1 MINEIGGL
9 LVHESANFFP
19 MLSRMELEALALDI
33 KLNGLKDPIIL
44 FKKNGVDCI
53 IDGRNRAMACH
64 NIGVVPEY
72 KYYENDE
79 STIFEYVLSTNLHR
93 RHLSNSQRACLA
105 VNILPMIEEK
115 KKNDLS
121 KKISMIRS
129 GETVEKAKRSNE
141 IAAEMFSIGA
151 ANVTNAKRV
160 KNHSIELFNRIL
172 SGELNVAQ
180 GLKLMK
186 NTEDVIEIAQPH
198 IAKSVKS
205 PEDVTQ
211 ISHPQTVKSVELSED
226 VIEIAQPETSTLTK
240 ADSRKVDELKG
251 LGVSEPKAIEYI
263 LSKRKPKA
271 IAKPKT
277 SFSNRIE
284 FKVDESE
291 KSELMAAAKERGM
304 SLSEYIRSLI
314 KKG

>member
-1 MINEIGGL
+1 MISEIGGL

-19 MLSRMELEALALDI
+19 MLSSVELDALALDI
-33 KLNGLKDPIIL
+33 KLNGLKDPIII
-44 FKKNGVDCI
+44 FKKNEFDYI
-53 IDGRNRAMACH
+53 IDGRNRAMACQK
-64 NIGVVPEY
+64 IGVVPEY

-121 KKISMIRS
+121 KKISMIRL
-129 GETVEKAKRSNE
+129 GENVEKAKRSNE
-141 IAAEMFSIGA
+141 IAAEMFSVGP
-151 ANVTNAKRV
+151 ANVTNAKRI

-180 GLKLMK
+180 GLKLIK
-186 NTEDVIEIAQPH
+186 SAEDVIQIAHPEPS
-198 IAKSVKS
+198 APVVS

-211 ISHPQTVKSVELSED
+211 IAHPEPISLNKSETKKVSELVQFGMNEQKASEYIVSKRRVKS
-226 VIEIAQPETSTLTK
+226 
-240 ADSRKVDELKG
+240 
-251 LGVSEPKAIEYI
+251 
-263 LSKRKPKA
+263 

-284 FKVDESE
+284 FKVDEAE
-291 KSELMAAAKERGM
+291 KELLMVTAKERGL
-304 SLSEYIRSLI
+304 SLSEYIRRLI

>member
-1 MINEIGGL
+1 MISEIGGL

-19 MLSRMELEALALDI
+19 MLSSVELDALALDI
-33 KLNGLKDPIIL
+33 KLNGLKDPIII
-44 FKKNGVDCI
+44 FKKNEFDYI
-53 IDGRNRAMACH
+53 IDGRNRAMACQK
-64 NIGVVPEY
+64 IGVVPEY

-121 KKISMIRS
+121 KKISMIRL
-129 GETVEKAKRSNE
+129 GENVEKAKRSNE
-141 IAAEMFSIGA
+141 IAAEMFSVGP
-151 ANVTNAKRV
+151 ANVTNAKRI

-172 SGELNVAQ
+172 YGELNVAQ
-180 GLKLMK
+180 GLKLIK
-186 NTEDVIEIAQPH
+186 SAEDVIQIAHPEPS
-198 IAKSVKS
+198 APVVS

-211 ISHPQTVKSVELSED
+211 IAHPEPIFLNKSETKKVSELVQFGMNEQKASEYIISKRRVKS
-226 VIEIAQPETSTLTK
+226 
-240 ADSRKVDELKG
+240 
-251 LGVSEPKAIEYI
+251 
-263 LSKRKPKA
+263 

-284 FKVDESE
+284 FKVDEAE
-291 KSELMAAAKERGM
+291 NELLMVTAKERGL